1 MKILNFVWRITE
13 RIVKYSVL
21 FMSKGSNSESKKM
34 PRRRPLYTCVASI
47 FAIIHIACRKT
58 EDFNGPIRSIIDKIA
73 ICMSYVMP
81 ILYTMQFQWLL
92 VVSFIDNCILTSEIM
107 VEKLFPPASRLF
119 DKIDELAYAAESL
132 PGKFDDSME
141 KLPIFI
147 HQIPFLDWA
156 LFHLIAW
163 LNFWISRL
171 THWGSRNAREKD
183 ITIDVN
189 HNDQYLQQES
199 TVKSDLPAKL
209 FSQLHNADASHEQIM
224 GNDKSECGV
233 DEKKITGS
241 EIQAFVEAISPA
253 SSSSCDPFEDA
264 VSSPMFGSHEDVS
277 KTIEISMSKTDIG
290 KCSYKEML
298 EKRS

>member
-21 FMSKGSNSESKKM
+21 FMSKGSNSESKKI

-92 VVSFIDNCILTSEIM
+92 VVSFVDNCILTSEIM

-147 HQIPFLDWA
+147 HQVPFLDWA

-163 LNFWISRL
+163 LNFWISCL

-189 HNDQYLQQES
+189 HQQES

-209 FSQLHNADASHEQIM
+209 CSQLYNPNASHEQIM
-224 GNDKSECGV
+224 ANDKSECGV
-233 DEKKITGS
+233 DEKKITAS
-241 EIQAFVEAISPA
+241 EIQAFVEAISPT

-264 VSSPMFGSHEDVS
+264 VSSPLFGSHEDIS
-277 KTIEISMSKTDIG
+277 KTIGISMSKTDIG